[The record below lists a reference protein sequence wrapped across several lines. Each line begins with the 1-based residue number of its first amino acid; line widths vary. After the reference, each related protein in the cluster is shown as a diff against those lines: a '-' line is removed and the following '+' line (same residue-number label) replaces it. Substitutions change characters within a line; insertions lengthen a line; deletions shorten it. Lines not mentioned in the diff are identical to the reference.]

1 MLHNNK
7 IMIKILW
14 SLLQKT
20 KLNMINVSLKKQIN
34 DECFMLFSSI
44 KDIFFW
50 SKKNIYKYFAQKFLI
65 SSTPV

>member
-50 SKKNIYKYFAQKFLI
+50 SKKKYINILLRNF
-65 SSTPV
+65 